1 MKKLIAFLL
10 VLTLL
15 TGCTA
20 VPGGSASTQPST
32 FAPTAEPT
40 QSEPSTSPSTPSTE
54 PSIPTTDP
62 YVGMTK
68 AEFYQHYTP
77 ATSYEDAQYRSK
89 HGFLSG
95 WLEVPGPDFVRAD
108 YQPMSGGKYIR
119 NSECYYTDNGN
130 TYIVVDSNGQ
140 EVMRLYKG
148 GAYIT
153 LEEVAAYMYAFGGT
167 AEYLPANYT
176 TKKST
181 KPANSIWGEYLR
193 SNHSNYSNNTSK
205 YPYEPKLPEKSGT
218 MYYEM
223 DIGTTGTE
231 TPGYASKPYNDGT
244 KITRGA
250 ARLVY
255 TRQDLDKDG
264 TIEPDEIFVFY
275 TNNHYN
281 DFTEY
286 LNYYGGWGQT
296 FGNVTG
302 GGVYNSSTQCNPTPY
317 PSVVMDSLR
326 FASAA

>member
-1 MKKLIAFLL
+1 MKKLLALLL
-10 VLTLL
+10 VLCLL
-15 TGCTA
+15 TGCT
-20 VPGGSASTQPST
+20 VIPGGTETTAPSQTTAPIVFPSNSTQPSQ
-32 FAPTAEPT
+32 E
-40 QSEPSTSPSTPSTE
+40 TE
-54 PSIPTTDP
+54 PSVPATDP
-62 YVGMTK
+62 YEGMTK
-68 AEFYQHYTP
+68 AEFYKNYIP
-77 ATSYEDAQYRSK
+77 ATSYQDAQFRSK

-95 WLEVPGPDFVRAD
+95 TLEVPGSDFVRAEN
-108 YQPMSGGKYIR
+108 QPMSGGKYIR
-119 NSECYYTDNGN
+119 NGDSYYADGGN
-130 TYIVVDSNGQ
+130 TYIVVDADGN

-167 AEYLPANYT
+167 AQDLPANYT

-181 KPANSIWGEYLR
+181 KPSASIWGEYLR
-193 SNHSNYSNNTSK
+193 CNHSNYSNNTSK

-218 MYYEM
+218 KYYEM
-223 DIGTTGTE
+223 DIGTTGTV
-231 TPGYASKPYNDGT
+231 TPGYAAKPYNDGS

-255 TRQDLDKDG
+255 TRQDLDRDG
-264 TIEPDEIFVFY
+264 TIEADEIFVFY

-302 GGVYNSSTQCNPTPY
+302 GGVYDSDTQCNPTPY
-317 PSVVMDSLR
+317 PSVVIDSLR
-326 FASAA
+326 QAAAA